1 MPQGR
6 PTVLQQ
12 LQQLKNEELLQ
23 LCREYGLV
31 VAQVSFINRRH
42 VERRLTVAVI
52 GDRARA
58 RVREQIAREREEQY
72 SQNPSGRS
80 SVYREMQAWRP
91 SSPRWIRSST
101 FTSPS
106 VRLLRPS
113 AVPVSPRR
121 SGATPLFRRRFQR
134 QPGPSILD
142 RALSSVQEAN
152 FFGYQVPSLL
162 WRYASRGL
170 GYRPLRPARF
180 RGGQGEETVDLSQ
193 EQEQEQEVESR
204 YSEESQDQY
213 EAQYQ
218 EDDQMLYEER
228 YEDDDQMQS
237 RNQYEEDQQNE
248 EQYHEYGNQNEF
260 EDEMPYTGEP
270 SSYGATG
277 YYSHDNHETVSMAE
291 QSEDQR
297 LLELQLHSTYGED
310 RPQVSLN
317 SPLPYNFQEL
327 AQLNLIDHQ
336 DRIDPQDPMLPTAL
350 RINQQP
356 DAESD
361 PGEYLSCISSTS
373 SFHDAI
379 DQPVGI
385 VRALPMKKRFDWFGW
400 MKTIMA
406 PRPKGQNERI
416 AKSDQTREYNLD
428 SERELVTI
436 DYLKDVDS
444 KAELEL
450 ETPLL
455 ELMSRHELRQ
465 SSEEDEDSIGSP
477 TDLQPGF
484 FRQIFELLFCDPQG
498 SLDIKKVSRSLFCC
512 GASLFLYV
520 SFKLMH

>member
-1 MPQGR
+1 MPKGR
-6 PTVLQQ
+6 QTVLQQ

-23 LCREYGLV
+23 LCWEYGLV

-91 SSPRWIRSST
+91 SPPRWIRSST
-101 FTSPS
+101 MTTPS

-113 AVPVSPRR
+113 AIPVPPRR
-121 SGATPLFRRRFQR
+121 SGAPPLFRRRFQR
-134 QPGPSILD
+134 QQGPSILD

-170 GYRPLRPARF
+170 GYTPPRPARF

-193 EQEQEQEVESR
+193 EQENQYQLEVEHR

-213 EAQYQ
+213 ESQYQ
-218 EDDQMLYEER
+218 ILYEER

-270 SSYGATG
+270 SSYGATR
-277 YYSHDNHETVSMAE
+277 YYSHENHETVSMAE

-297 LLELQLHSTYGED
+297 LLELQLHCTYGED

-327 AQLNLIDHQ
+327 AQLNLMDRQDRQDRIDHQ
-336 DRIDPQDPMLPTAL
+336 DPMPQTAL
-350 RINQQP
+350 RNNQQP

-379 DQPVGI
+379 AQPVGI

-416 AKSDQTREYNLD
+416 AKRDQTREYNLE

-444 KAELEL
+444 KAELE
-450 ETPLL
+450 TPLL
-455 ELMSRHELRQ
+455 ELMSRHELRH
-465 SSEEDEDSIGSP
+465 SSEEDEDSIGSS

-498 SLDIKKVSRSLFCC
+498 SLDIKKVNRSLFCC

-520 SFKLMH
+520 SFKLMP